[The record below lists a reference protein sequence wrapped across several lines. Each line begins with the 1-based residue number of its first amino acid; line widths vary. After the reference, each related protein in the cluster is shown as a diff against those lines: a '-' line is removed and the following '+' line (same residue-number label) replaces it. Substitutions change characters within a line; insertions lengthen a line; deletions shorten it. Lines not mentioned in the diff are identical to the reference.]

1 MSEAGWEN
9 FKIKYNVSV
18 YGDEGICLINKL
30 LIVWSNDAALWHKA
44 MQCTQTVSLG
54 CIQCWFVSVCEIYL
68 KRLLTFK
75 YFLIMQ
81 PTLLSLTP
89 NLSLSA
95 ILYVFASESIKTK
108 FGF

>member
-1 MSEAGWEN
+1 MVTKE
-9 FKIKYNVSV
+9 
-18 YGDEGICLINKL
+18 YGTFLINGV

-68 KRLLTFK
+68 KKLLTFK
-75 YFLIMQ
+75 YFFIHA
-81 PTLLSLTP
+81 TYP
-89 NLSLSA
+89 NLSL
-95 ILYVFASESIKTK
+95 LYAFASESIKRK